1 MHGVLINSV
10 LVTLLSKSLMKRI
23 LLISLGWLAVILGF
37 FGIFLPLLPTVP
49 FILLAMYCFGAS
61 SPRFYRWLETNKL
74 FGPVVARIRRGLGL
88 TLREKVR
95 ILLFTWTS
103 IGLTVC
109 FVIDNVHLRI
119 MLVGILL
126 IQTWYISRAKTFTEQ
141 EATM

>member
-1 MHGVLINSV
+1 
-10 LVTLLSKSLMKRI
+10 MKRI

-95 ILLFTWTS
+95 ILLFTSTS